1 MNKNEIKKL
10 KEKLNSRVTKGYI
23 GIFVYV
29 IFLVGFRMLKLL
41 VPIFRNMDLVM
52 VENLFIIGLLIVIF
66 IEILQLHK
74 YILIIVSNSDDD

>member
-1 MNKNEIKKL
+1 MNKKEIKKL
-10 KEKLNSRVTKGYI
+10 KEKLISGVTNGYI